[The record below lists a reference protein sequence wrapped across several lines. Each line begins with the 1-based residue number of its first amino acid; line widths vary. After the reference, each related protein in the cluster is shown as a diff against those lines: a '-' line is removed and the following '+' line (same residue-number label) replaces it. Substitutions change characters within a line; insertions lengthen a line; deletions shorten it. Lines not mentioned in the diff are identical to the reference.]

1 MAVHCACTVRAL
13 CVHCQN
19 THVCAG
25 EAGNIYRTL
34 QKPRMAEEENRK
46 RLRKTHVSVCVYEL
60 VLSHR
65 GCEESRKYCYIAI
78 F

>member
-19 THVCAG
+19 THVCPG

-46 RLRKTHVSVCVYEL
+46 RLRK
-60 VLSHR
+60 
-65 GCEESRKYCYIAI
+65 
-78 F
+78 